1 MDFKGLID
9 HYETLPKSELIEKLV
24 FKNAKLL
31 TQENVIE
38 KLQDENKRIT
48 EVDKGHQK
56 LVGDLTEEN
65 KQLKKDVLNLNQQI
79 AQKDQMLF
87 NDAFDTVQ
95 YVDNT
100 SCVKI
105 P

>member
-38 KLQDENKRIT
+38 KLEDEQKRLKEINQ
-48 EVDKGHQK
+48 GHQK
-56 LVGDLTEEN
+56 LNGELMQEM
-65 KQLKKDVLNLNQQI
+65 KQSKQGEK
-79 AQKDQMLF
+79 
-87 NDAFDTVQ
+87 
-95 YVDNT
+95 
-100 SCVKI
+100 
-105 P
+105 

>member
-65 KQLKKDVLNLNQQI
+65 KQLKERGKNV
-79 AQKDQMLF
+79 
-87 NDAFDTVQ
+87 
-95 YVDNT
+95 
-100 SCVKI
+100 
-105 P
+105 